1 MVKNYTTKK
10 RGQIYFFLDIMIPI
24 WYHLGS
30 EDKMKLITR
39 DTDYAIRALCFI
51 AGRKNEVVSA
61 AQLVEELK
69 IPRPFLRKIL
79 QKLNKTGVLRSQKG
93 SGGGFSLAAAADR
106 ILLTDLIKVF
116 QGTLKLNECCLK
128 RKPCPNKQVCALKR
142 KIDEIERY
150 VSSQLGSITIGGLIR
165 AGER

>member
-1 MVKNYTTKK
+1 
-10 RGQIYFFLDIMIPI
+10 
-24 WYHLGS
+24 
-30 EDKMKLITR
+30 MKLLTR

-51 AGRKNEVVSA
+51 AKRKNEVISA

-79 QKLNKTGVLRSQKG
+79 QKLNKTGVLKSQKG
-93 SGGGFSLAAAADR
+93 SGGGFSLAARADK

-116 QGTLKLNECCLK
+116 QGALKLNECHLK
-128 RKPCPNKQVCALKR
+128 RKPCPDRQTCALKR
-142 KIDEIERY
+142 KIDDIERY

-165 AGER
+165 TGEK